1 MQYQIKGEIAQHVRL
16 EFEPGEAV
24 WASRGALM
32 AYSSDLQ
39 WNLRIP
45 GGAGGA
51 IKRSFSGEGISLTYL
66 QASQANQYALLVSN
80 LPGHI
85 MTWDLEQDGPVLTT
99 RGAFLAA
106 WGSEVDISVAI
117 ARRAGAALFGGAGL
131 FLQRLSGS
139 GTVLIHGSGDFH
151 ERMLEPQEQMIVST
165 GNLAAFADRIDYDI
179 QGVGGCGRMLFGG
192 EGLFMTRLSGP
203 GRVLLQSLKRG
214 NTQQSGSS

>member
-1 MQYQIKGEIAQHVRL
+1 
-16 EFEPGEAV
+16 
-24 WASRGALM
+24 M

-39 WNLRIP
+39 WNLRVP

-51 IKRSFSGEGISLTYL
+51 LKRSFSGEGISLTYL

-214 NTQQSGSS
+214 NTQQSS